1 MIKACIFDLDGVIV
15 NTARYHFIA
24 WKALADELGFE
35 FTENDN
41 ERLKGVSR
49 MESLDILLE
58 IGELDLPP
66 EKKEELAKR
75 KNEHY
80 RSFILKM
87 TPDEIL
93 PGAEKFIREVKDNNM
108 PIAVGS
114 SSKNTMTILDRLQLT
129 SLFDAVIDGT
139 KISNAKPNPE
149 VFLKGA
155 EALKMPPEECVVF
168 EDAKAGIE
176 AALAGGMKAIGIGSP
191 ENLGMAHLVVP
202 GLHEMT
208 LEKLSQI

>member
-58 IGELDLPP
+58 IGGIDFPQ
-66 EKKEELAKR
+66 EKKDELAKR

-80 RSFILKM
+80 RSFILEM

-93 PGAEKFIREVKDNNM
+93 PGAEKFIREVKANNI
-108 PIAVGS
+108 PIALGS
-114 SSKNTMTILDRLQLT
+114 ASKNAMTILDRLQLT
-129 SLFDAVIDGT
+129 SWFDAVIDGT
-139 KISNAKPNPE
+139 KVSNAKPDPE

-155 EALKMPPEECVVF
+155 EALKVPPENCVVF
-168 EDAKAGIE
+168 EDAKAGVE
-176 AALAGGMKAIGIGSP
+176 AALAGGMKAVGIGSP
-191 ENLGMAHLVVP
+191 DNLGKAHLVVA

-208 LEKLSQI
+208 LEKLSQL